1 MYVHETFVEPTCLCF
16 FYLLV
21 TTSLSMFF
29 RIFLPAVPMFIL
41 SITMKPQTPHNLIH
55 R

>member
-21 TTSLSMFF
+21 TTSLLMFF
-29 RIFLPAVPMFIL
+29 RIFLPAVLTFIL
-41 SITMKPQTPHNLIH
+41 SITMKPQTPRNLIH